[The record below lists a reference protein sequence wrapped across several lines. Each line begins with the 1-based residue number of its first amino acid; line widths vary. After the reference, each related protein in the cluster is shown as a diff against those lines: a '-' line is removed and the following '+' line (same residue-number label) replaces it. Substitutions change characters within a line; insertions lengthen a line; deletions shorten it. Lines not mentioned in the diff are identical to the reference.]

1 MLLTVI
7 TVVVTVVF
15 LIINLVN
22 TELVQLGRDH
32 RAIYKAD
39 AHEGVFPRNAYRSMH
54 TSLLSYQVI
63 PSNIWDLKDNLSQ
76 QLYPS
81 SISPSKWAMEA

>member
-1 MLLTVI
+1 M
-7 TVVVTVVF
+7 VTVVF

-39 AHEGVFPRNAYRSMH
+39 ACEGVFLRNEIEACIPTFSPTRS
-54 TSLLSYQVI
+54 SLRY
-63 PSNIWDLKDNLSQ
+63 IWDLKDNLSQ

-81 SISPSKWAMEA
+81 NISPRKWAMEA